1 MKNQLCK
8 LNMFCICSDSFSVN
22 STWQSTPLYPNLVY
36 IHCFL
41 TSGNSVFQDYRQI
54 LDVFTTS
61 TGSYEVTK
69 QKVVGYLLS
78 NILSL
83 WYLTTRGIKNFGSW
97 WFQSFAINCF
107 QLHQNLCPTKSQ
119 LRQVHLKNIS
129 RKLPNGR
136 IAVGFNFHVVSCFV
150 SLFSKQI
157 QHPAESG
164 FMICKFQSPFDSIDT
179 FLDFAKILTSRSEE
193 TF

>member
-1 MKNQLCK
+1 MYRAFNSFRMQINFREMKNQLCK
-8 LNMFCICSDSFSVN
+8 LNMFCFCSDSFSVFN

-83 WYLTTRGIKNFGSW
+83 WYLTTRGIKNFRFLMISKL
-97 WFQSFAINCF
+97 CY
-107 QLHQNLCPTKSQ
+107 QLLSTPSK
-119 LRQVHLKNIS
+119 
-129 RKLPNGR
+129 
-136 IAVGFNFHVVSCFV
+136 FV
-150 SLFSKQI
+150 SNEIAIASR
-157 QHPAESG
+157 
-164 FMICKFQSPFDSIDT
+164 T
-179 FLDFAKILTSRSEE
+179 FEKHQP
-193 TF
+193 

>member
-1 MKNQLCK
+1 MADSWAENDSAGFYAIEFETYLNSLLKVYRAFNSFRMQINFREMKNQLCK
-8 LNMFCICSDSFSVN
+8 LNMFCFCSDSFSVFN

-83 WYLTTRGIKNFGSW
+83 WYLTTRGIKNFRFLMISKL
-97 WFQSFAINCF
+97 CY
-107 QLHQNLCPTKSQ
+107 QLLSTPSK
-119 LRQVHLKNIS
+119 
-129 RKLPNGR
+129 
-136 IAVGFNFHVVSCFV
+136 FV
-150 SLFSKQI
+150 SNEIAIAS
-157 QHPAESG
+157 S
-164 FMICKFQSPFDSIDT
+164 T
-179 FLDFAKILTSRSEE
+179 FEKHQP
-193 TF
+193 